1 MGVSGYWT
9 EVLGLF
15 KYKMHEELSGD
26 VFPRVAID
34 IDILFNKSIT
44 DITQFATTNIPQYPS
59 PDIPDKVKDYHI
71 KIVQSGVIPFYV
83 FGGPAP
89 FLKKEE
95 KERRINRR
103 EGNANE
109 WI

>member
-15 KYKMHEELSGD
+15 KYKMHEELWGD
-26 VFPRVAID
+26 VFPRVTID

-59 PDIPDKVKDYHI
+59 PDILDKVKDYHI

-83 FGGPAP
+83 FGGPI
-89 FLKKEE
+89 
-95 KERRINRR
+95 RIHHYRT
-103 EGNANE
+103 
-109 WI
+109 